1 MSPKWSVI
9 SYKIYFNVWIKFL
22 NFQVIKCLKELSI
35 KQNISI
41 ISTIHQPN
49 SDVLQMFDNLYVL
62 AKGGVCVYSG
72 SPQHLPNHLRECNIV
87 CNENQVPIETLI
99 TIGSKDFDDNRIVE
113 LKNKTTSKTM
123 ESIQRILNETKT
135 KLIKHQNK
143 RFHFK
148 DIYLLLERGITE
160 FIAYNYKRFSLE
172 FGLIL
177 S

>member
-72 SPQHLPNHLRECNIV
+72 TPQHLPNHLSECYII
-87 CNENQVPIETLI
+87 CNENQVLIETLI
-99 TIGSKDFDDNRIVE
+99 TIGSKGIEDKKVIE
-113 LKNKTTSKTM
+113 LRNKTTT
-123 ESIQRILNETKT
+123 ETKQSIETLLNTT
-135 KLIKHQNK
+135 KNK
-143 RFHFK
+143 R
-148 DIYLLLERGITE
+148 I
-160 FIAYNYKRFSLE
+160 
-172 FGLIL
+172 
-177 S
+177 